1 MARPND
7 RHAAGLAAVA
17 RCVPAVR
24 THAAFNHRLPGARAR
39 TATRSYMATSDLR
52 KSAASAACVRICGR
66 TRSNRWRS
74 SRCSRDR
81 VNRIVRKS
89 RCRHPRQQDGGPCSS
104 CSPFSSSA
112 TSPPSSRGRRIA
124 ARAHGSRS
132 ARRSCSPAAA
142 RPTPLVL
149 TSRRCG
155 GRIGP
160 PSRLKWRGLPD
171 IVAVTRVQRSAAR
184 RDRARRRAEAAA
196 APCGLM
202 RLVSPKELSRC
213 PTPSS

>member
-17 RCVPAVR
+17 RCVPAVQ
-24 THAAFNHRLPGARAR
+24 THAACNHRLPGVRAR

-52 KSAASAACVRICGR
+52 KSAASAACVRMCGR

-89 RCRHPRQQDGGPCSS
+89 RCRHPRQQDGGPRSS

-112 TSPPSSRGRRIA
+112 TSPPSSPGRRIA

-132 ARRSCSPAAA
+132 AGSCSPAAA
-142 RPTPLVL
+142 RPTPPALA
-149 TSRRCG
+149 SRRCS
-155 GRIGP
+155 GRIGRR
-160 PSRLKWRGLPD
+160 SRLKWRGRPD
-171 IVAVTRVQRSAAR
+171 IVAITRGPRSAAR

-202 RLVSPKELSRC
+202 RLVSPKELPRC